1 MTTRPRREMTGNLLE
16 CIHLGNAC
24 KETSLV
30 IFEQAHT
37 RILEDAF
44 LSRPCLQ
51 KKEGKAANRAPTRM
65 ADATY
70 GVWFP
75 VPKKSAVRGYT
86 ILSPKSLDS
95 PKRRK
100 SAYTGSNASRA
111 SKILTVFKTRPNLLM
126 SEARRSVSGEGKT
139 LVQKFSPLPKLIL
152 SRRSKEKKRKWN
164 EKGNRHRRR
173 YGMRTACRL
182 FQGGTRARG
191 RRAMCWRR
199 RANSPGHRH

>member
-1 MTTRPRREMTGNLLE
+1 M
-16 CIHLGNAC
+16 
-24 KETSLV
+24 
-30 IFEQAHT
+30 
-37 RILEDAF
+37 
-44 LSRPCLQ
+44 
-51 KKEGKAANRAPTRM
+51 ANRAPTRM

-100 SAYTGSNASRA
+100 SAYTGINASRA

-152 SRRSKEKKRKWN
+152 SRRREEKKRKRD
-164 EKGNRHRRR
+164 ERGNRHGR
-173 YGMRTACRL
+173 YGCALHVDFFRRVPELAEDAQRVGEGGRTAL
-182 FQGGTRARG
+182 DTVIDI
-191 RRAMCWRR
+191 RRAALSRVHIHGACHAACDRFLFKDSNHELVR
-199 RANSPGHRH
+199 VFRQGIRG

>member
-1 MTTRPRREMTGNLLE
+1 MLARRLRLSYSNRHILGSLKTRSYRR
-16 CIHLGNAC
+16 HV
-24 KETSLV
+24 S
-30 IFEQAHT
+30 
-37 RILEDAF
+37 
-44 LSRPCLQ
+44 
-51 KKEGKAANRAPTRM
+51 KKEGEVANRAPTRM

-100 SAYTGSNASRA
+100 STYTGSNASRA
-111 SKILTVFKTRPNLLM
+111 SNILTVFKTRPNLLM

-139 LVQKFSPLPKLIL
+139 LVQKFSALPKLIL
-152 SRRSKEKKRKWN
+152 SRRREEKKRKCD
-164 EKGNRHRRR
+164 ERGNRYGRR

-182 FQGGTRARG
+182 FQEGIRARG
-191 RRAMCWRR
+191 RCATCWRR

>member
-1 MTTRPRREMTGNLLE
+1 MLARRLRLSYSNR
-16 CIHLGNAC
+16 
-24 KETSLV
+24 
-30 IFEQAHT
+30 
-37 RILEDAF
+37 RILGS
-44 LSRPCLQ
+44 LKTRSYRLHVS
-51 KKEGKAANRAPTRM
+51 KKEGEVANRAPTRM

-111 SKILTVFKTRPNLLM
+111 SKILTIFKTRPNLLM

-152 SRRSKEKKRKWN
+152 SRRREEKRRKCN
-164 EKGNRHRRR
+164 ERGNKH
-173 YGMRTACRL
+173 
-182 FQGGTRARG
+182 G
-191 RRAMCWRR
+191 R
-199 RANSPGHRH
+199 